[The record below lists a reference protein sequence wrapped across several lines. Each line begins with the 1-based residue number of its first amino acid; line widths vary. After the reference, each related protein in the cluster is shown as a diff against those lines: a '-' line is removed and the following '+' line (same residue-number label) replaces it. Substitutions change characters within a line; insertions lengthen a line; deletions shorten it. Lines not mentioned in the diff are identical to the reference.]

1 MTCLERDDNTSSG
14 IIFVGEI
21 QQKKKYEKNVS
32 FVLDANCHLIVKR
45 EKKTKRRNDDM
56 TKGKNTRYEYI
67 LLLGNEHLP
76 LSRSNSSISAFAFF
90 PFTVKFLFCSFF
102 PIFKLLVMFMF
113 LAWQSRHYCRINKT
127 CTFSK
132 NRSLH
137 QINYLIS
144 NGYDLENQ

>member
-1 MTCLERDDNTSSG
+1 MALFYIQNKLAGINNRTDEIVNRKKKYIYRMTCLERDDNTSSG

-56 TKGKNTRYEYI
+56 TKGKNTRYEYM

-102 PIFKLLVMFMF
+102 PVFKLLVMFMF
-113 LAWQSRHYCRINKT
+113 LAW
-127 CTFSK
+127 
-132 NRSLH
+132 
-137 QINYLIS
+137 
-144 NGYDLENQ
+144 